1 MNVETKKRRPKGEE
15 GGSIQLRN
23 LDAEILGKI
32 HELRDYFGVGT
43 NSGAVLMAI
52 NVFVP
57 SMKEL
62 QTLRAQLAQAR
73 EIIKEQQKCITQI
86 VENIKTEVEALPAP
100 PDILL

>member
-1 MNVETKKRRPKGEE
+1 MKIEPKKRRPKGEE

-32 HELRDYFGVGT
+32 SELRKHFGVGT
-43 NSGAVLMAI
+43 NSGAVLMAV

-62 QTLRAQLAQAR
+62 QNLRAQLAQAR
-73 EIIKEQQKCITQI
+73 KIIKDQQTCITQI
-86 VENIKTEVEALPAP
+86 VENIKTEVESLPDP
-100 PDILL
+100 PPFFY